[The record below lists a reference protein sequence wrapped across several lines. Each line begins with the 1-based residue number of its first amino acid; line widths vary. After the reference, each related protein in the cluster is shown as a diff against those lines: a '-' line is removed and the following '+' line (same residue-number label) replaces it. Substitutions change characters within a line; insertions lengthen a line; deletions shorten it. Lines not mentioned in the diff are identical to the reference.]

1 MKQTA
6 RIISTYTGDTSGVCS
21 ALFELGGLTVMHD
34 ASGCNSTYNT
44 HDEPRWYDMDSL
56 VFISAL
62 TETEAMLGDDDK
74 LIRDVLDAAERFRPR
89 FIALAGTPI
98 PMMNGTDFEAIAR
111 EIESRS
117 GIPSFGFD
125 TDGMHSYVRGAGR
138 ALEAVARRLCVPA
151 EKSSGFSVNILGAT
165 PLDFSIKGA
174 IPAMVRRLNAAG
186 AEVNS
191 VWTMGSS
198 FDRIERSA
206 EASVNLVISSVGIP
220 AAKALR
226 ERFGTPYVIGT
237 PCGETFTDAVICAL
251 REAAGSGMTADLT
264 LSAPDPRLV
273 IIGESVT
280 ACSLAAALKAEKGLS
295 ALVLS
300 GTECEEHRG
309 CLFCRDEDE
318 IVPHLRE
325 AEIII
330 ADPLYRPVC
339 PATTR
344 FISLPHEAFSGRIY
358 RDQIPDLVDG
368 FKTFCK
374 ENLL

>member
-6 RIISTYTGDTSGVCS
+6 RIISTYAGDTSGVCS

-62 TETEAMLGDDDK
+62 TETEAMLGDDSK

-117 GIPSFGFD
+117 GIPTFGFD
-125 TDGMHSYVRGAGR
+125 TDGMHSYICGAGR
-138 ALEAVARRLCVPA
+138 ALEAVARRLCVPT
-151 EKSSGFSVNILGAT
+151 EKSGGFSVNILGTT

-174 IPAMVRRLNAAG
+174 VPAMVRRLETAG
-186 AEVNS
+186 AGVNS
-191 VWTMGSS
+191 VWAMGSS
-198 FDRIERSA
+198 FDRIKGSA
-206 EASVNLVISSVGIP
+206 VASVNLAVSSAGIP
-220 AAKALR
+220 AAKALW

-237 PCGETFTDAVICAL
+237 PCGDAFTEALIRAL
-251 REAAGSGMTADLT
+251 RETAETGMLADLT
-264 LSAPDPRLV
+264 RLEPDPRLV

-280 ACSLAAALKAEKGLS
+280 ACSLAAALKMERDYP

-300 GTECEEHRG
+300 GTECEEHPG

-318 IVPHLRE
+318 LLPHLRE
-325 AEIII
+325 AEVII
-330 ADPLYRPVC
+330 ADPLYRPLC
-339 PATTR
+339 PVSAR
-344 FISLPHEAFSGRIY
+344 FIDLPHEAFSGRIF
-358 RDQIPDLVDG
+358 RDRIPDLTDG
-368 FKTFCK
+368 FNTFCK